1 MVSSPKPP
9 RRIVIGNN
17 ENGKSVVLSDTENPY
32 QYNRGGGST
41 IYFNEI
47 WTFDDCPIDL
57 SNSKDGANRP
67 LSHSPPLNGAHFRV
81 IESRKEDNKKIDQQA
96 ADKFFESMNRTGLSE
111 KMKSDVKE
119 IKFFL
124 KKNMYN
130 HKKVITNTNRGK
142 KIIEDLFTYLFKNTK
157 KYINKDILNESSK
170 ERAISDFIAGM
181 TDRYA
186 INLHKKIK

>member
-17 ENGKSVVLSDTENPY
+17 ENGKSVVLSDMENPY

-111 KMKSDVKE
+111 KMKSDKHW
-119 IKFFL
+119 
-124 KKNMYN
+124 NMHRTSTVDYGVVTKGSRV
-130 HKKVITNTNRGK
+130 HILPEDELTMREGDVIVQLGHFHSWDNSHGTN
-142 KIIEDLFTYLFKNTK
+142 EMLFVMIGGDN
-157 KYINKDILNESSK
+157 DE
-170 ERAISDFIAGM
+170 
-181 TDRYA
+181 
-186 INLHKKIK
+186 